1 MILMLPNVLKIG
13 RKQKQKI
20 LQKIALQVE
29 DSLSAVLGE

>member
-1 MILMLPNVLKIG
+1 MILMLPNVLKIV

-29 DSLSAVLGE
+29 DSLSAVLG